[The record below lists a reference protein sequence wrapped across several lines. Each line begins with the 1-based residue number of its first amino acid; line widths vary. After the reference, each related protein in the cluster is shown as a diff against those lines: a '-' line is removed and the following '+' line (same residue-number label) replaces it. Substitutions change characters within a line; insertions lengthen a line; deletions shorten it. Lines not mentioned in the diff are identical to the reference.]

1 MTEPSLPPPGWYPD
15 PSGAAMQRYFD
26 GTDPSDMAGHD
37 VEPLRG
43 LVAASGLPGA
53 VAALARPL
61 APGGLL
67 VLGLHAGAARIRHAL
82 RPLISWGESFQQDS
96 GAVCAAGSRIHVCD
110 RCEKRPS
117 RVNSQQANRSKAPA
131 LNQPDGVLD
140 LTSAPHTPLNRLRQQ
155 WREKR
160 PTFGAIATIP
170 SIQTVQIMARSGID
184 WIIVDLE
191 HGPIDLGSAHAMI
204 TATSGTPC
212 VPMVRIAANEPWL
225 AKAPMDLG
233 ALGINFPMIC
243 SRADAEKAVR
253 SVRYPPKGDRLWG
266 PFHAPFRWGV
276 SMPDYMA
283 TVDDD
288 MICMITIEHVE
299 AVNRID
305 EIMAT
310 PGIDL
315 AVIGPGDLAT
325 SINKRGLPDDPQVV
339 ALMQR
344 AEEGILKSGVPI
356 GGVARTAEQ
365 ANQMIERGYLAL
377 ALGFDWSLFQR
388 GIAASFAG
396 IKR

>member
-1 MTEPSLPPPGWYPD
+1 MPP
-15 PSGAAMQRYFD
+15 A
-26 GTDPSDMAGHD
+26 
-37 VEPLRG
+37 
-43 LVAASGLPGA
+43 
-53 VAALARPL
+53 
-61 APGGLL
+61 
-67 VLGLHAGAARIRHAL
+67 
-82 RPLISWGESFQQDS
+82 
-96 GAVCAAGSRIHVCD
+96 
-110 RCEKRPS
+110 K
-117 RVNSQQANRSKAPA
+117 PA
-131 LNQPDGVLD
+131 
-140 LTSAPHTPLNRLRQQ
+140 PLNRLRQL
-155 WREKR
+155 WREGR

-204 TATSGTPC
+204 TATAGTPC
-212 VPMVRIAANEPWL
+212 IPMVRIAVNEPWL
-225 AKAPMDLG
+225 AKAPMDIG

-253 SVRYPPKGDRLWG
+253 SVRYPPKGERLWG
-266 PFHAPFRWGV
+266 PFHAPLRWGV

-283 TVDDD
+283 SVDDE

-325 SINKRGLPDDPQVV
+325 SINKRGLPDDPEVLD
-339 ALMQR
+339 LMAR
-344 AEEGILKSGVPI
+344 AEAGILRSGVPI

-365 ANQMIERGYLAL
+365 ANRMIERGYVAL

-388 GIAASFAG
+388 GIAASFEG